1 MGPITVAS
9 QGGLDLPSTS
19 MAAMHLVIFSLR
31 SPRSGEEG
39 GEAVEAWDRVEGTAW
54 LARHPASLLSKGK
67 PPPKWNHPQ
76 SLLVGGFNP
85 FEEN

>member
-1 MGPITVAS
+1 MSPITVAS

-39 GEAVEAWDRVEGTAW
+39 GEAVEAWDRVEGTAR
-54 LARHPASLLSKGK
+54 LARHPASLLTKLGK
-67 PPPKWNHPQ
+67 AARENHHQNETTPE
-76 SLLVGGFNP
+76 VY
-85 FEEN
+85 